1 MSPQMVRLD
10 EHLQRLR
17 LTTVRERLEALLQD
31 AAEKELSYADF
42 LDGLLSEEVSAKTAK
57 HVTMRT
63 NLARFPFI
71 KGLDSFDFRYQP
83 SVDRKEIQKLSLCHF
98 VEHGENLVLLGPPGV
113 GKTHLAVGLGLK
125 AIEHGYR
132 VLFTTAAAML
142 TTLTKALSEGRFD
155 DTPIRTRDS
164 RLTIS
169 PFCHGLLGALHSAA
183 PPGTWTG
190 IARWWPQPS
199 VTAGT
204 LTVAQA
210 VGPASGRVTFT
221 QKSCCAEALVRYNG
235 LAERTGFEPA
245 AGGMVRF

>member
-1 MSPQMVRLD
+1 MTSLQMARLD

-17 LTTVRERLEALLQD
+17 LNTVRERVEALLQE
-31 AAEKELSYADF
+31 ASEKELSYADF

-71 KGLDSFDFRYQP
+71 KGLDCFDFTYQP
-83 SVDRKEIQKLSLCHF
+83 SVDRKQIQKLSLCHF

-142 TTLTKALSEGRFD
+142 TTLTKALGEGRFD
-155 DTPIRTRDS
+155 DKLKVFTIPRLLIIDEIGYLPIDRQAATLFFQLIS
-164 RLTIS
+164 RR
-169 PFCHGLLGALHSAA
+169 AMSA
-183 PPGTWTG
+183 
-190 IARWWPQPS
+190 
-199 VTAGT
+199 
-204 LTVAQA
+204 
-210 VGPASGRVTFT
+210 GR
-221 QKSCCAEALVRYNG
+221 
-235 LAERTGFEPA
+235 
-245 AGGMVRF
+245 